1 MFSVVLLGSCAKE
14 GCTDPYSI
22 GYNPEA
28 TKDDGSCSDQRRVK
42 FILEIESFDYYYP
55 DSVMGLLGLTPTP
68 GTYGTIGFSMSFFNY
83 TSNGVLVNEQIT
95 ASTNQF
101 TGEELLYIESNEV
114 ILLKNENIII
124 DYGVGLSQTN
134 SASVTGK
141 AIVGNEEIVFY
152 DETINTTPWEREET
166 FYWIVP

>member
-1 MFSVVLLGSCAKE
+1 M
-14 GCTDPYSI
+14 
-22 GYNPEA
+22 
-28 TKDDGSCSDQRRVK
+28 
-42 FILEIESFDYYYP
+42 
-55 DSVMGLLGLTPTP
+55 
-68 GTYGTIGFSMSFFNY
+68 
-83 TSNGVLVNEQIT
+83 
-95 ASTNQF
+95 
-101 TGEELLYIESNEV
+101 YIESNEV